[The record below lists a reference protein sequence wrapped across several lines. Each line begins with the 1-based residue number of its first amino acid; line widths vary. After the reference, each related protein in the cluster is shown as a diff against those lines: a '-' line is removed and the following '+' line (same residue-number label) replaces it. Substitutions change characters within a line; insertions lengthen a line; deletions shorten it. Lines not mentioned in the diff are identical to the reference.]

1 MGHDSTS
8 QYSIGSD
15 MMPVSIFNK
24 EIFRYD
30 TCANGVTY
38 IWTGVP
44 DTIISDSYS
53 ITHEFG
59 ESSGVSGIH
68 DSLLL
73 T

>member
-1 MGHDSTS
+1 MTHVL
-8 QYSIGSD
+8 
-15 MMPVSIFNK
+15 MVSHMN
-24 EIFRYD
+24 
-30 TCANGVTY
+30 C
-38 IWTGVP
+38 GVP

-73 T
+73 TYLVIVAE